1 MNQLLVLIKV
11 VLPVMYNGSVNLLNE
26 FISKYELQK
35 NSLKQKLTVVK
46 LYSALENMGKAT
58 LQLVV
63 K

>member
-1 MNQLLVLIKV
+1 MMMMIKL

>member
-35 NSLKQKLTVVK
+35 NSLKQKLTAVK

>member
-1 MNQLLVLIKV
+1 MNF
-11 VLPVMYNGSVNLLNE
+11 

-35 NSLKQKLTVVK
+35 NSLKQKLTAVK